1 MIVRHLLAPVLI
13 ALIAAMPAVALEGVP
28 LSDARAEAER
38 PEGASSAPET
48 ESPEAP
54 EERVDAEPAGDGVA
68 SQDEKEDAAPRVTE
82 AHEEFTDWEDPEWLF
97 EEEYEDPAD
106 RDPLEPGNRAMF
118 GLNEFVYRWLMNP
131 VTDVYAFVIPRP
143 IRRSVIRFFDNL
155 GEPANVVNELL
166 QLNPRRAGKT
176 SARFLMNSTVGFV
189 GLFDPAAGW
198 GFEANHTGFG
208 ETLGAYGVGS
218 GWYLVVPVLGPST
231 VRDLFGDAIDSM
243 LRPHVYLMGTY
254 SVLLLATGG
263 GLSRY
268 DHNRAQLDA
277 LRASSVDFY
286 AAMRSAYL
294 LQRRA
299 DVRDARD
306 ASPVLGGDAP
316 EADDQSS
323 SSVPASAS
331 AILVEIAFSS
341 ASNPSLRST
350 PE

>member
-1 MIVRHLLAPVLI
+1 MIVRHLFALVLI
-13 ALIAAMPAVALEGVP
+13 ALLGALPAAALENVP
-28 LSDARAEAER
+28 LSEARAGDDR
-38 PEGASSAPET
+38 PQEASSAAETDRPQATEVPEP
-48 ESPEAP
+48 EPVRDGISSP
-54 EERVDAEPAGDGVA
+54 DGDVV
-68 SQDEKEDAAPRVTE
+68 AAPRGTE
-82 AHEEFTDWEDPEWLF
+82 AHEDLTDWEDPEWLF
-97 EEEYEDPAD
+97 EEEYEDPANS
-106 RDPLEPGNRAMF
+106 DPLELGNRAMF
-118 GLNEFVYRWLMNP
+118 GLNEFVYTWLMNP
-131 VTDVYAFVIPRP
+131 VTDVYSFVIPRP
-143 IRRSVIRFFDNL
+143 VRRSVVRFFDNL

-231 VRDLFGDAIDSM
+231 ARDLFGDAIDSM

-268 DHNRAQLDA
+268 DQNRTQLDA

-294 LQRRA
+294 LQRKA
-299 DVRDARD
+299 DIRDARD
-306 ASPVLGGDAP
+306 ASPVLGDDAA
-316 EADDQSS
+316 EVDDQSS

-331 AILVEIAFSS
+331 AILASTAVWS